1 MLKQVQYPVWL
12 LATIGS
18 SEVFKSALATSTNKL
33 IKDMEQQK
41 LEEIQVIKE
50 QMKAEMKAQQDTYEQ
65 ELRHRLEEESKNLIL
80 KLEEAKIETQQE
92 ANMSNQTVQQLQQQL
107 GNIIFNNYAS

>member
-50 QMKAEMKAQQDTYEQ
+50 QMKGQQDTYKQ

-107 GNIIFNNYAS
+107 GNILFNNFAS